1 MFCRSCWANLPDG
14 TARCP
19 KCQHDP
25 RLATPPLAV
34 PAPLTESVPSPPL
47 RELLDHLGQGEPMA
61 RALKEGLGLGTED
74 VEARLL
80 AAGGRS

>member
-1 MFCRSCWANLPDG
+1 MFCRSCWANLPNG

-25 RLATPPLAV
+25 RLAIPPLAV

-74 VEARLL
+74 AVARLR
-80 AAGGRS
+80 AAGGWS